1 MGFTINE
8 IIKTELHYKDVALIV
23 VATSLYQ
30 KQYEN
35 TADKDILLRMKQLVN
50 RLCAEM
56 YDHPDNDNGPS

>member
-1 MGFTINE
+1 VGFTINE